1 MIHSLRNESI
11 NNYTRYL
18 SAGLGIINENRD
30 KQMTSSNRPAYRL
43 NPMFGYLLLLTICS
57 TAGLHVWR
65 TLFDNFAVNVVNL
78 DGSHIG
84 FIQSIRELPGFLSL
98 LVVYALLIIKEHRLS
113 ALSVLLLGIGV
124 ALTGLLPSF
133 YGLILTT
140 LIMSFGFHYFETTN
154 QSLTLQ
160 YFDKQTAPE
169 VFGRL
174 RSYSAATNVV
184 CGLTILIL
192 APRLEY
198 HQLYILFGLIII
210 AAAGWAFTR
219 NPTNTA
225 LPIQRKEMV
234 FRKRY
239 WLFYSLTFMSGAR
252 RQIFIAFAVF
262 LLVKKFSF
270 SVSDIAVL
278 FLLNNL
284 VNYFINPFIGKWIV
298 RYGECRVLSVEYIAL
313 IIIFISYGLVESRY
327 VALFLYIADNV
338 FFNFAI
344 GIKTFFQKIGDPADI
359 APSMAVGFTIN
370 HIAAVFLPALGGM
383 LWLVDYRLV
392 FFTAALLSFFSLLL
406 VWLIPS
412 QLRAFNASQS

>member
-1 MIHSLRNESI
+1 MNRSALKP
-11 NNYTRYL
+11 YTR
-18 SAGLGIINENRD
+18 
-30 KQMTSSNRPAYRL
+30 
-43 NPMFGYLLLLTICS
+43 NPMYGYLLLLTICS

-84 FIQSIRELPGFLSL
+84 FIQSVRELPGFLSL

-113 ALSVLLLGIGV
+113 ALAVLILGIGV
-124 ALTGLLPSF
+124 ALTGLMPSF
-133 YGLILTT
+133 YGLIFTT

-160 YFDKQTAPE
+160 YFDKQTSPL

-174 RSYSAATNVV
+174 RSFAAATNMI
-184 CGLTILIL
+184 C
-192 APRLEY
+192 
-198 HQLYILFGLIII
+198 GLIII
-210 AAAGWAFTR
+210 VLAPHLEYRQFYLLFGVVLVAASGWALTR
-219 NPTNTA
+219 NPA
-225 LPIQRKEMV
+225 DPKLPRQRKEMV
-234 FRKRY
+234 FRRRY

-262 LLVKKFSF
+262 LLVKKFNY
-270 SVSDIAVL
+270 SVSEIAVL

-284 VNYFINPFIGKWIV
+284 VTFFVSPYIGKWIV
-298 RYGECRVLSVEYIAL
+298 RFGECRVLSVEYLSL
-313 IIIFISYGLVESRY
+313 IVIFISYGLVESRY
-327 VALFLYIADNV
+327 VALFLYIADNL

-344 GIKTFFQKIGDPADI
+344 GIRTFFQKIADPEDI

-370 HIAAVFLPALGGM
+370 HVAAVFLPALGGM
-383 LWLVDYRLV
+383 LWLVDYRYV
-392 FFTAALLSFFSLLL
+392 FFAGALLSFFSLLL

-412 QLRAFNASQS
+412 QLKNVQVAADAH

>member
-1 MIHSLRNESI
+1 MFFRN
-11 NNYTRYL
+11 
-18 SAGLGIINENRD
+18 
-30 KQMTSSNRPAYRL
+30 KQMRKSGRPAYRL
-43 NPMFGYLLLLTICS
+43 SPMFGYLLLLTICS

-84 FIQSIRELPGFLSL
+84 FIQSIRELPGFLAL
-98 LVVYALLIIKEHRLS
+98 LVVYVLLVIREHRLS

-124 ALTGLLPSF
+124 ALTGMLPSF

-160 YFDKQTAPE
+160 YFDKQAAPV
-169 VFGRL
+169 VFGKL
-174 RSYSAATNVV
+174 RSYAAATNVI
-184 CGLTILIL
+184 C
-192 APRLEY
+192 
-198 HQLYILFGLIII
+198 GLIII
-210 AAAGWAFTR
+210 VLAPLLEYRQLYIIFGVVIIGAAGWALTR
-219 NPTNTA
+219 NPTDTS
-225 LPIQRKEMV
+225 LPPQRKEMV

-270 SVSDIAVL
+270 SVSDIAAL

-284 VNYFINPFIGKWIV
+284 VNFFISPYIGRWIV
-298 RYGECRVLSVEYIAL
+298 RYGECRVLSVEYMAL
-313 IIIFISYGLVESRY
+313 IFIFISYGLVESKY
-327 VALFLYIADNV
+327 VALFLYVADNI
-338 FFNFAI
+338 FFNFSI
-344 GIKTFFQKIGDPADI
+344 GIRTFFQKIGDPEDI

-370 HIAAVFLPALGGM
+370 HVAAVILPALGGM
-383 LWLVDYRLV
+383 LWLVDYRYV
-392 FFTAALLSFFSLLL
+392 FFTGALLSFFSLLL
-406 VWLIPS
+406 VWLIPA
-412 QLRAFNASQS
+412 QLSLHRQREL